1 MGRTAN
7 HLMSTWVLLP
17 PGLIW
22 TATVSWRLRWGLVL
36 VLSVMTVALGVLNV
50 AMWLKL
56 SWRDHRLAW
65 DPSQYNDINI
75 IRSVNTLSLLT
86 LLKWISSL
94 EYLPTLCGSLT

>member
-1 MGRTAN
+1 MWGAVRLT
-7 HLMSTWVLLP
+7 VLR
-17 PGLIW
+17 
-22 TATVSWRLRWGLVL
+22 S
-36 VLSVMTVALGVLNV
+36 GVLAV

-75 IRSVNTLSLLT
+75 IRSVNTLSLT